1 VSTSPNDALAANR
14 DLALLLQSPRLVAD
28 AAECD
33 VAMRRRTILVVTAIC
48 ALCVLLAWFYV
59 PRGPEITGKVSSHDL
74 AAIESLV
81 HRTIGRRP
89 ILPDYSWQSLRQ
101 LPQAIRRPR
110 GRIVNIAAADG
121 AVQVEA
127 LLASPRE
134 KGITRGV
141 TCTLK
146 KSANTWEITAY
157 KFWIGPESLR

>member
-1 VSTSPNDALAANR
+1 
-14 DLALLLQSPRLVAD
+14 
-28 AAECD
+28 
-33 VAMRRRTILVVTAIC
+33 MRRRTIIVVTAIC
-48 ALCVLLAWFYV
+48 ALCVFLLWFGA

-74 AAIESLV
+74 AAIASLV
-81 HRTIGRRP
+81 HRTNGRRP

-110 GRIVNIAAADG
+110 SRILSITAVEG

-127 LLASPRE
+127 LLATPPE
-134 KGITRGV
+134 KGLTRGV

-146 KSANTWEITAY
+146 KSTNTWEITAH